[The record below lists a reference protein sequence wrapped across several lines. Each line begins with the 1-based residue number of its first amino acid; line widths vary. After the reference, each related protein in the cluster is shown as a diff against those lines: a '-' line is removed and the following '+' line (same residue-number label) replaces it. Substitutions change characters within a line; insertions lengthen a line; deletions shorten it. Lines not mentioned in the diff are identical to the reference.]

1 MTLRKWLFR
10 TCGAILAGLLAIL
23 FIISPTLSPGG
34 WGNTALLALGTASGV
49 VTWLILRRSVMSRA
63 ARLSSDVSRIGAS
76 GAFTD
81 RVAMPGGDEVSELA
95 RAINGMLKAL
105 EYSQRTLQESEERYR
120 AVVEQIV
127 DGLYLL
133 DVETRR
139 VLDSNAAFQSML
151 GYTREQM
158 PELALYDI
166 VAGDR
171 SSVDAGIERILI
183 EKHLLVSEQKYR
195 RSDGSLVEVWVSTDL
210 ISLGGRQAL
219 CAIVRDV
226 SLRKRTEAEL
236 STHARQQV
244 AVAELGQ
251 RALIGADLDALMNET
266 VTLVARTLDVEH
278 CKLLQL
284 LPDGN
289 AMLVQWGQG
298 GKDGRAESGPLAGEV
313 LPPTGT
319 PGVRLLRVEAPF
331 DEPLQDP
338 GVISGASV
346 VIHGRAEPLGML
358 GAYTTRQRAFTEDD
372 AHFLQ
377 AVANVLAG
385 AIERKRAEEALQE
398 SERRYKALFDSAS
411 DAILIHDL
419 EGRLLEVNQVACERL
434 GYSREELLD
443 KMPMNLIAPEYAAR
457 VLGPAEELRR
467 QGHAM
472 FEATQVQRNGTLI
485 PVEVSSRIIEY
496 AGSQAVLSIAR
507 DITERKQARAALE
520 EERALLARR
529 VEERTAELSAVNAE
543 LAGAARLKDEFLA
556 SMSHELRT
564 PLNTI
569 LGMSEA
575 LEEQAYGPLNDEQ
588 RTSLQIVEESGRHLL
603 DLIND
608 ILDLSKIGAGKLELE
623 IGPVPVESICQAS
636 LGLVKQIAHKKQLKV
651 LSGFDHAVTT
661 ILADGRRLKQILVN
675 LLSNAVKF
683 TPEGGSIGLEVVG
696 DTEQQVVHFT
706 VWDTGIGIRVE
717 NMGRL
722 FQPFVQLDSR
732 LAREYAGTGLGLA
745 LVYRMVEMHGG
756 GIAVASDPGHGSRF
770 TVSLPWREVETEEA
784 GSPTGRAQDEIA
796 SLQLAGQPFSSR
808 MGLPLILLA
817 DDNQGNINTL
827 SQYLLA
833 KGYRVIVARNGGEAI
848 ARAREERP
856 DLILMD
862 IQMPMIDGL
871 EATRRIRADAQ
882 LANIPIIA
890 LTALAMPGDRERCL
904 EVGMND
910 YMSKP
915 VSLKGLVR
923 AIETQ
928 IWKGF

>member
-1 MTLRKWLFR
+1 
-10 TCGAILAGLLAIL
+10 
-23 FIISPTLSPGG
+23 
-34 WGNTALLALGTASGV
+34 
-49 VTWLILRRSVMSRA
+49 
-63 ARLSSDVSRIGAS
+63 
-76 GAFTD
+76 
-81 RVAMPGGDEVSELA
+81 MPGGDAVSELA
-95 RAINGMLKAL
+95 RAINGTLETL

-120 AVVEQIV
+120 AIVEQIV

-133 DVETRR
+133 DVETLR

-158 PELALYDI
+158 LGLALYDI

-195 RSDGSLVEVWVSTDL
+195 RSDGSLVEVWVSVDL
-210 ISLGGRQAL
+210 IPLGGRRAL

-266 VTLVARTLDVEH
+266 VALVARTLDVEH

-289 AMLVQWGQG
+289 AMLVQWGLD
-298 GKDGRAESGPLAGEV
+298 GKDGRAESEPLAGE
-313 LPPTGT
+313 TGS

-331 DEPLQDP
+331 DEPLQDT
-338 GVISGASV
+338 GVISSASV

-419 EGRLLEVNQVACERL
+419 EGRLLEVNQVACDRL
-434 GYSREELLD
+434 GYSREELLE

-457 VLGPAEELRR
+457 VLGPTEELRR

-472 FEATQVQRNGTLI
+472 FEATQVQRNGALI

-496 AGSQAVLSIAR
+496 AGGQAVLSIAR
-507 DITERKQARAALE
+507 DITERKQAQAALE
-520 EERALLARR
+520 EEHALLARR

-588 RTSLQIVEESGRHLL
+588 RASLQIVEESGRHLL

-651 LSGFDHAVTT
+651 LSVFDHAVTT
-661 ILADGRRLKQILVN
+661 ILADGRRLKQMLVN

-696 DTEQQVVHFT
+696 DAEQQVVRFT

-717 NMGRL
+717 NMGL
-722 FQPFVQLDSR
+722 IVS
-732 LAREYAGTGLGLA
+732 A
-745 LVYRMVEMHGG
+745 LC
-756 GIAVASDPGHGSRF
+756 P
-770 TVSLPWREVETEEA
+770 
-784 GSPTGRAQDEIA
+784 
-796 SLQLAGQPFSSR
+796 
-808 MGLPLILLA
+808 
-817 DDNQGNINTL
+817 
-827 SQYLLA
+827 
-833 KGYRVIVARNGGEAI
+833 
-848 ARAREERP
+848 
-856 DLILMD
+856 
-862 IQMPMIDGL
+862 
-871 EATRRIRADAQ
+871 
-882 LANIPIIA
+882 
-890 LTALAMPGDRERCL
+890 
-904 EVGMND
+904 VG
-910 YMSKP
+910 
-915 VSLKGLVR
+915 
-923 AIETQ
+923 
-928 IWKGF
+928 

>member
-1 MTLRKWLFR
+1 MTLRKKLFR

-23 FIISPTLSPGG
+23 FIVSPTLSPGG

-49 VTWLILRRSVMSRA
+49 VTWLILKRSVTGRV
-63 ARLSSDVSRIGAS
+63 ARLSADVSQIGAS
-76 GAFTD
+76 GDFTD

-95 RAINGMLKAL
+95 RAINGMLEAL
-105 EYSQRTLQESEERYR
+105 EHSQRTLQESEERYR

-127 DGLYLL
+127 DGIYLL

-158 PELALYDI
+158 PGLALYDI

-195 RSDGSLVEVWVSTDL
+195 RSDGSLVEVWVSADL
-210 ISLGGRQAL
+210 TFFGGRQAL

-266 VTLVARTLDVEH
+266 VTLVARTLEVEH

-289 AMLVQWGQG
+289 ALLVQWGLDG
-298 GKDGRAESGPLAGEV
+298 REGRAESEPLS
-313 LPPTGT
+313 GT
-319 PGVRLLRVEAPF
+319 PGVRLLRIEAPF

-338 GVISGASV
+338 SVISGASV

-434 GYSREELLD
+434 GYSREELLET
-443 KMPMNLIAPEYAAR
+443 MPVNLIAPEYAAR
-457 VLGPAEELRR
+457 ALGPTEELRR
-467 QGHAM
+467 LGHAM
-472 FEATQVQRNGTLI
+472 FETTQVQRSGSLI

-575 LEEQAYGPLNDEQ
+575 LEEQAYGPLNEEQ
-588 RTSLQIVEESGRHLL
+588 RASLRIVEESGRHLL

-623 IGPVPVESICQAS
+623 IGPVPVGSICQAS
-636 LGLVKQIAHKKQLKV
+636 LGLIKQIAHQKQLQV
-651 LSGFDHAVTT
+651 SSAIDHAVTT

-696 DTEQQVVHFT
+696 DAEQQVVHFA

-732 LAREYAGTGLGLA
+732 LAREYTGTGLGLA

-770 TVSLPWREVETEEA
+770 TVSLPWREADEETLLGPEEA
-784 GSPTGRAQDEIA
+784 GAPTGHTPDEVA

-808 MGLPLILLA
+808 VVLPLILLA

-827 SQYLLA
+827 SRYLLA
-833 KGYRVIVARNGGEAI
+833 KEYRVIVARNGGEAI

-882 LANIPIIA
+882 LAKVPIIA

-904 EVGMND
+904 EAGMND

-915 VSLKGLVR
+915 VSLKRLVR